1 MLDTLYQEWWID
13 RKIGIR
19 RDTVFS
25 AISGSGQG
33 GSQSGS
39 RTMRPAPSGC
49 RSAVDSGIAPSL
61 GVRVPTGAGHA
72 SDADAR
78 PACFGASPANERPP
92 APKRGRIPAE
102 RGLLLRDGCLP
113 SGDKA
118 TLRRRRVGLATSLRD
133 AGAQI
138 SRWCATVLLAAC
150 TAGLAAAQ
158 TSGTIEGTVVDAQG
172 LAVSGAQVELSGE
185 TLIAP
190 LATVTLV
197 DGSYRFRALVR
208 GSYDLAFE
216 LPGFRTVVRRG
227 VIVEGNRVMRIDV
240 EMDLAPVEET
250 IIVTGDAPV
259 VDTRSTALVNDFGV
273 AELQDVPSATDVWS
287 VLGQTPGVR
296 MRGFDVGGSHKSQ
309 QTGYESFGVRN
320 QNRILADGVD
330 TTEGSGGTGFYFDYY
345 SIEEFTTAAAGA
357 DVEMTGPGS
366 LVVMTVKSG
375 GNRFSGMVHGDYEH
389 ESFVGDNIDDD
400 LAARGYTGN
409 PNLLFFE
416 THADLGGP
424 IVRDRAWFYVFY
436 NHFRID
442 KAVSGVDRSVA
453 TDLGDFDS
461 IGGKLTARLTDRDRL
476 IGYTQWGLKEKPKR
490 GLSADVGPDS
500 VLAQASW
507 SWAHKAEW
515 QRVWSNR
522 TFMTAA
528 VKHFG
533 FGWPM
538 VPQVD
543 PANQPPRLD
552 TATGRLSGA
561 GWFPGENGPPPFT
574 FVRWKPQAS
583 AIVHHYV
590 PDFGGSHDFKVGYE
604 FQIDSARFGS
614 NANSGHVRYLDDSAN
629 ERPFNVDRI
638 MLFSMPG
645 SGEIASD
652 NRNRHHAFFFQDT
665 WQPIKRMSLNLGVR
679 YEQQRTYFL
688 DAVSTP
694 FLADFFPS
702 GTAAGRTNVIWNTW
716 APRIGLSFRLA
727 SRTVLKGHYG
737 RYYLNLADS
746 HAGANP
752 ASTAWIRYAFLDPN
766 GNGVY
771 DGPGE
776 LGAKLAEFGATGTE
790 LGAEGTPVD
799 PDLPLEYVDE
809 TNVSLEHEVAADT
822 ALRVS
827 YVRKELSGDSG
838 LWNAPQQAA
847 LLAGR
852 GISCASDPQWD
863 CPVNSVTGAP
873 LQIQRVPDDV
883 AGAVDNRISAF
894 PGMQAAYDTVQ
905 IAVNRR
911 FTGGFL
917 LQASFDYQWRDEFR
931 AADGESR
938 SPLFADPI
946 RVGSGGH
953 ARIWQN
959 HSLDVGA
966 RQETTN
972 WGGRLMARYTLPYN
986 IGLSGNVRHQSG
998 WPYAL
1003 IQRVDIPGT
1012 GTNQPVFLTDLSENR
1027 SENVTITDI
1036 RLDKAVAIGDG
1047 SRLTLMLD
1055 VYNLLNSNAV
1065 SNFSLRTGDGKR
1077 VIAALDPIAMK
1088 VGVRFQF

>member
-1 MLDTLYQEWWID
+1 MFLYRVLIDHYECTKLSAEHLRNLWNLDL
-13 RKIGIR
+13 
-19 RDTVFS
+19 
-25 AISGSGQG
+25 GSPSHGVLM
-33 GSQSGS
+33 
-39 RTMRPAPSGC
+39 RTC
-49 RSAVDSGIAPSL
+49 C
-61 GVRVPTGAGHA
+61 
-72 SDADAR
+72 
-78 PACFGASPANERPP
+78 ACAA
-92 APKRGRIPAE
+92 
-102 RGLLLRDGCLP
+102 L
-113 SGDKA
+113 
-118 TLRRRRVGLATSLRD
+118 
-133 AGAQI
+133 
-138 SRWCATVLLAAC
+138 LLAAGAIG
-150 TAGLAAAQ
+150 TIAAQ
-158 TSGTIEGTVVDAQG
+158 TTGTIEGTVLDVQG
-172 LAVSGAQVELSGE
+172 LAVSGTQVTLAGE
-185 TLIAP
+185 ALIAP
-190 LATVTLV
+190 RVAVTLV
-197 DGSYRFRALVR
+197 DGSYRFRALGR
-208 GSYDLAFE
+208 GSYDVAFE
-216 LPGFRTVVRRG
+216 LSGFRTIVREG
-227 VIVEGNRVMRIDV
+227 VIVEGNRAIRIDAV
-240 EMDLAPVEET
+240 MELAPVAET
-250 IIVTGDAPV
+250 VTVTGDAPV
-259 VDTRSTALVNDFGV
+259 VDVRTSALVNDFGL

-309 QTGYESFGVRN
+309 QTGYESFGVRR

-345 SIEEFTTAAAGA
+345 SIEEFTTVAAGA
-357 DVEMTGPGS
+357 DVEMTAPGS
-366 LVVMTVKSG
+366 LVVMTMKSG
-375 GNRFSGMVHGDYEH
+375 GNRLSGMLHSDYEH
-389 ESFVGDNIDDD
+389 ESFVGDNIDDE

-424 IVRDRAWFYVFY
+424 IVRDRAWFYAFY

-442 KAVSGVDRSVA
+442 KAVSGVDRSLA

-461 IGGKLTARLTDRDRL
+461 FGGKVTVRLTDRDRL

-490 GLSADVGPDS
+490 GLSADVGPES

-543 PANQPPRLD
+543 PVGQPPRLD

-583 AIVHHYV
+583 AILHHYV
-590 PDFGGSHDFKVGYE
+590 PDFGGSHDLKLGYE
-604 FQIDSARFGS
+604 FQVDSSRFGS

-638 MLFSMPG
+638 MLFSVPET
-645 SGEIASD
+645 GEIASD
-652 NRNRHHAFFFQDT
+652 NRNRHHAFFIQDT
-665 WQPIKRMSLNLGVR
+665 WQPMGRMSLNLGVR
-679 YEQQRTYFL
+679 FEQQRTYFL

-694 FLADFFPS
+694 FLADFFPT
-702 GTAAGRTNVIWNTW
+702 GTATGRTNVVWNTW
-716 APRIGLSFRLA
+716 APRMGLTFRLA
-727 SRTVLKGHYG
+727 SGTVLKGHYG

-746 HAGANP
+746 HEAANP
-752 ASTAWIRYAFLDPN
+752 ASTAWIRHAFLDQNSN
-766 GNGVY
+766 GIY
-771 DGPGE
+771 DGPKE
-776 LGAKLAEFGATGTE
+776 LGAKLDEQGSTGSA

-799 PDLPLEYVDE
+799 PNLPHEYADE
-809 TNVSLEHEVAADT
+809 VNVSLEHEVAAGT

-827 YVRKELSGDSG
+827 YVRKDLSGDSG
-838 LWNAPQQAA
+838 IWNAPQQQA

-852 GISCASDPQWD
+852 GISCASDPGWD
-863 CPVNSVTGAP
+863 CPVHWLTGAP
-873 LQIQRVPDDV
+873 LQVQRVPDDV
-883 AGAVDNRISAF
+883 AGVVDNRISAF
-894 PGMQAAYDTVQ
+894 RGMEAVYDTVQ
-905 IAVNRR
+905 FAVNRR

-938 SPLFADPI
+938 SPLFADPL

-953 ARIWQN
+953 GRIWQN
-959 HSLDVGA
+959 HSLEVSA
-966 RQETTN
+966 RQATTN

-1003 IQRVDIPGT
+1003 IQRVNVPGT
-1012 GTNQPVFLTDLSENR
+1012 GTNQPVFLSDLAENR
-1027 SENVTITDI
+1027 SENVTIADI
-1036 RLDKAVAIGDG
+1036 RVDKAIPVGAERRI
-1047 SRLTLMLD
+1047 TLMLD
-1055 VYNLLNSNAV
+1055 IYNLFNSNAV
-1065 SNFSLRTGDGKR
+1065 TNFSLRAGDDNR

-1088 VGVRFQF
+1088 LGVRFQF

>member
-1 MLDTLYQEWWID
+1 MF
-13 RKIGIR
+13 
-19 RDTVFS
+19 V
-25 AISGSGQG
+25 
-33 GSQSGS
+33 S
-39 RTMRPAPSGC
+39 RGLFLRHGLTA
-49 RSAVDSGIAPSL
+49 AVDEP
-61 GVRVPTGAGHA
+61 
-72 SDADAR
+72 
-78 PACFGASPANERPP
+78 
-92 APKRGRIPAE
+92 
-102 RGLLLRDGCLP
+102 
-113 SGDKA
+113 
-118 TLRRRRVGLATSLRD
+118 LRRRGHIKLGGPLHAVTT
-133 AGAQI
+133 QP
-138 SRWCATVLLAAC
+138 SRWGAALLLAASAAS
-150 TAGLAAAQ
+150 TATAQ
-158 TSGTIEGTVVDAQG
+158 TSGAIEGTVVDAQG
-172 LAVSGAQVELSGE
+172 LAVSGTQVTLAGE
-185 TLIAP
+185 ALIAP
-190 LATVTLV
+190 LVTVTLV
-197 DGSYRFRALVR
+197 DGSYRFRALGR

-216 LPGFRTVVRRG
+216 LSGFRTVVREG
-227 VIVEGNRVMRIDV
+227 VIVEGNRVMRIDAV
-240 EMDLAPVEET
+240 MDPAPVEET
-250 IIVTGDAPV
+250 ITVTGDAPV
-259 VDTRSTALVNDFGV
+259 VDVRTTALVNDFGL

-309 QTGYESFGVRN
+309 QTGYESFGVRD

-330 TTEGSGGTGFYFDYY
+330 TTEGNGGTGFYFDYY

-357 DVEMTGPGS
+357 DVEMTAPGS

-375 GNRFSGMVHGDYEH
+375 GNNFSGMLHGDYEH
-389 ESFVGDNIDDD
+389 ESFVGDNVDAD

-424 IVRDRAWFYVFY
+424 IVRDRAWFYAFY
-436 NHFRID
+436 NHFRIN

-453 TDLGDFDS
+453 TDLGDFDNF
-461 IGGKLTARLTDRDRL
+461 GGKLTVRLTDRDRL

-528 VKHFG
+528 AKHFG

-543 PANQPPRLD
+543 PAGQPPRLD

-561 GWFPGENGPPPFT
+561 GWFSGENGPPPFT

-590 PDFGGSHDFKVGYE
+590 PDFGGSHDFKIGYE
-604 FQIDSARFGS
+604 FQIDSSRFGS

-629 ERPFNVDRI
+629 DRPFNVDRI
-638 MLFSMPG
+638 MLFSMPA

-652 NRNRHHAFFFQDT
+652 NRNRHHAFFLQDT
-665 WQPIKRMSLNLGVR
+665 WQPMNRLSLNLGVR

-688 DAVSTP
+688 DAVSAP
-694 FLADFFPS
+694 FLTDFFPS
-702 GTAAGRTNVIWNTW
+702 GTTTGRTNVVWNTW
-716 APRIGLSFRLA
+716 APRIGLTFRLA

-746 HAGANP
+746 HEVANP

-766 GNGVY
+766 GNGIY
-771 DGPGE
+771 DGPDE
-776 LGAKLAEFGATGTE
+776 LGAKLDEQGATGTA
-790 LGAEGTPVD
+790 LRAEGTPVD

-809 TNVSLEHEVAADT
+809 FNASLEHEVAAGT
-822 ALRVS
+822 ALRFS
-827 YVRKELSGDSG
+827 YVRKDLSGDSG
-838 LWNAPQQAA
+838 IWNAPQQGE

-852 GISCASDPQWD
+852 GVSCASDSEWD
-863 CPVNSVTGAP
+863 CPVNWLTGAP
-873 LQIQRVPDDV
+873 LHVQRVPDDV
-883 AGAVDNRISAF
+883 AGMVDNRLSAF
-894 PGMQAAYDTVQ
+894 PGLGAAYDTVQ
-905 IAVNRR
+905 VAVTRR
-911 FTGGFL
+911 FTRGFL

-938 SPLFADPI
+938 SPLFADPL

-953 ARIWQN
+953 GRIWQN
-959 HSLDVGA
+959 HSLEVDA
-966 RQETTN
+966 RQATTN
-972 WGGRLMARYTLPYN
+972 WGGRLMARYRLPYN
-986 IGLSGNVRHQSG
+986 IGLSGNLRHQSG
-998 WPYAL
+998 WPYSL

-1012 GTNQPVFLTDLSENR
+1012 GTNQPVFLTSLSENR
-1027 SENVTITDI
+1027 SENVTIADV
-1036 RLDKAVAIGDG
+1036 RLDKAVTVG
-1047 SRLTLMLD
+1047 SENQLTLMVD
-1055 VYNLLNSNAV
+1055 IYNLFNSNAV
-1065 SNFSLRTGDGKR
+1065 TNFSLRTGDDKR
-1077 VIAALDPIAMK
+1077 VIAALDPIAVK